1 MLDNHVLCHHTRA
14 LPEIV
19 PYHHCCV
26 LFLLK
31 TRAVFLLETLYY
43 LLKFLTVGA
52 VVPPTTRVLSVSATD
67 LSKVTMTSFLL
78 GKARI
83 FVLKVSLNNANA
95 LTYP

>member
-1 MLDNHVLCHHTRA
+1 MLDNHVTCHHTRA

-19 PYHHCCV
+19 PYHHFPV
-26 LFLLK
+26 LLLLK
-31 TRAVFLLETLYY
+31 TRVVFLLETLYY
-43 LLKFLTVGA
+43 LLEFLTVGA
-52 VVPPTTRVLSVSATD
+52 VVPLTRVLSVSATD

-83 FVLKVSLNNANA
+83 FVLNVSLNNANA